1 MQKRRQLL
9 TKADVVGYIPPMRK
23 YMKKPEAP
31 AIFRLSEVDQA
42 GLTRGRLRGML
53 QRGEAQKVGRGLY
66 RRGSEVTELDTVAMV
81 CARVPRAVVCLLT
94 ALLIHRIGTQLPA
107 DVWIALDRKA
117 RKPRVEDL
125 PIRIVRFSPTMLRQ
139 GIEERRVHGVVI
151 RLTSPA
157 RTVVDC
163 FRYRNKTGIDVA
175 IEALR
180 ESLRERR
187 TTVDAIVRAA
197 KVGRVYS
204 VMKPYL
210 QAIVA

>member
-1 MQKRRQLL
+1 
-9 TKADVVGYIPPMRK
+9 
-23 YMKKPEAP
+23 
-31 AIFRLSEVDQA
+31 
-42 GLTRGRLRGML
+42 
-53 QRGEAQKVGRGLY
+53 
-66 RRGSEVTELDTVAMV
+66 
-81 CARVPRAVVCLLT
+81 
-94 ALLIHRIGTQLPA
+94 
-107 DVWIALDRKA
+107 
-117 RKPRVEDL
+117 
-125 PIRIVRFSPTMLRQ
+125 
-139 GIEERRVHGVVI
+139 VI

-187 TTVDAIVRAA
+187 TSVDAIVRAA
-197 KVGRVYS
+197 TVGRVYS